1 MFMAATFHSDE
12 RIDPSIIDNR
22 APHVARLLLD
32 RVQAT
37 PNSEAFR
44 YRTGEE
50 WISLTWQ
57 QTSDAVERLAAG
69 LIALG
74 VRPGQRVALV
84 SGTRIEWI
92 LADLAVLMAGAAT
105 TTVYPTTNAEEMA
118 YILADSGSVLV
129 FAEDQHQ
136 LTKLRQHRRGLPE
149 LSTVVVFDGTADGD
163 WVIGLDEVRE
173 LGATLLRQRPGAV
186 IERVAG
192 IEAEDL
198 ATLIYTSGTTGRP
211 KGVRLRHSALTYEA
225 ATVASVGELNMT
237 DLQYL
242 WLPLAHV
249 FGNVMIMLPL
259 QIGFA
264 TAVDGNIERI
274 MSNLA
279 VVRPTWMGAVPRIFE
294 KVHAGV
300 TGAIA
305 AEGLLKRQLFGWAV
319 EVGGRV
325 ARARRD
331 GSQLPASLTA
341 RFALADRL
349 VLSKVRDRFGGRL
362 RFLSSGSAPLN
373 PEIAEWFAAIGIPV
387 LEGYGLTETS
397 AASLCNRLDR
407 HFFGT
412 VGTPLP
418 GTEVRLAEDG
428 EVLLR
433 GPGVMEGYHNQP
445 EATAAVL
452 SPDGWFA
459 TGDIG
464 EFDEHGYLRI
474 TDRKKDLFKT
484 SGGKYVAPA
493 AIEATFR
500 GICPY
505 VSNIAVF
512 GEGRKF
518 ASALITLDRDA
529 IGKWAGEHGLAGR
542 SYPELAGSS
551 AVRQLIQ
558 GYLDQ
563 LNGRLNQ
570 WETIKRFVLL
580 DREFTITDGEL
591 TPSLKLRRRVV
602 GERYAELIA
611 GMYSD

>member
-1 MFMAATFHSDE
+1 MAATFRPDE
-12 RIDPSIIDNR
+12 RIDRSIIDER
-22 APHVARLLLD
+22 APHVARLFLD
-32 RVQAT
+32 RVHAT
-37 PNSEAFR
+37 PQAEAFR
-44 YRTGEE
+44 YRVGEE
-50 WISLTWQ
+50 WISLSWQ
-57 QTSDAVERLAAG
+57 QTSDAVERLGAG

-74 VRPGQRVALV
+74 VRPGQRVALA

-92 LADLAVLMAGAAT
+92 LADLAVLLIGAAT
-105 TTVYPTTNAEEMA
+105 TTVYPSTNAEEMA
-118 YILADSGSVLV
+118 YILADSGSVVV
-129 FAEDQHQ
+129 FAEDAGQ
-136 LTKLRQHRRGLPE
+136 LAKLRRHRNQLPGLT
-149 LSTVVVFDGTADGD
+149 TVIAMDASADGD

-173 LGATLLRQRPGAV
+173 LGAELLRQRPGAV
-186 IERVAG
+186 IDRVAG
-192 IEAEDL
+192 IQADDL

-225 ATVASVGELNMT
+225 ATVAAVGDLSEA

-249 FGNVMIMLPL
+249 FGNVLIMLPL

-264 TAVDGNIERI
+264 TAVDGNVENI
-274 MSNLA
+274 MANLA
-279 VVRPTWMGAVPRIFE
+279 TVRPTWMGAVPRIFE

-300 TGAIA
+300 TSAVA
-305 AEGLLKRQLFGWAV
+305 AQSLPKRQLFEWAV
-319 EVGGRV
+319 QVG
-325 ARARRD
+325 ARMAQVRRD
-331 GSQLPASLTA
+331 GTEVSPALRAQFTI
-341 RFALADRL
+341 ADRL
-349 VLSKVRDRFGGRL
+349 VLSKVRNRFGGRL
-362 RFLSSGSAPLN
+362 RFLNSGSAPLN
-373 PEIAEWFAAIGIPV
+373 VQIAEWFVAVGIPV

-397 AASLCNRLDR
+397 AASLCNRLGS
-407 HFFGT
+407 FALGT
-412 VGTPLP
+412 VGPPFP

-428 EVLLR
+428 EILLR

-464 EFDEHGYLRI
+464 ELDEHGFLRI

-493 AIEATFR
+493 AVEAVFR

-505 VSNIAVF
+505 ASNIAVF

-518 ASALITLDRDA
+518 ASALITLDAAA
-529 IGKWAGEHGLAGR
+529 ISRWAGEHGLAEL
-542 SYPELAGSS
+542 SYSELA
-551 AVRQLIQ
+551 AAPQVRQLIQ

-563 LNGRLNQ
+563 LNERLNR
-570 WETIKRFVLL
+570 WETIKQFVLL
-580 DREFTITDGEL
+580 DREFTIVDGEL

-602 GERYAELIA
+602 GARHAELIA
-611 GMYSD
+611 GMYSE

>member
-1 MFMAATFHSDE
+1 MAATFHPDE
-12 RIDPSIIDNR
+12 RIDPSLIDNR
-22 APHVARLLLD
+22 PPHVARLLLD

-37 PNSEAFR
+37 PASEAFR
-44 YRTGEE
+44 YRAGEQ
-50 WISLTWQ
+50 WISLSWQ
-57 QTSDAVERLAAG
+57 QTSDAVEQLAAG

-74 VRPGQRVALV
+74 VRPGQRVALA

-105 TTVYPTTNAEEMA
+105 TTVYPSTNAEEMA
-118 YILADSGSVLV
+118 YILADSASVVV
-129 FAEDQHQ
+129 FAEDESQ
-136 LTKLRQHRRGLPE
+136 LVKLRQHRAWLPE
-149 LSTVVVFDGTADGD
+149 LSTVILLDGSADGE

-173 LGATLLRQRPGAV
+173 LGAALLRQRPGAV

-192 IEAEDL
+192 IQADDL

-225 ATVASVGELNMT
+225 ATVAAVGDLSMA

-249 FGNVMIMLPL
+249 FGNILIMLPL
-259 QIGFA
+259 QMGFA
-264 TAVDGNIERI
+264 TAVDGNVERI
-274 MSNLA
+274 MANLA
-279 VVRPTWMGAVPRIFE
+279 TVRPTWMGAVPRVFE

-300 TGAIA
+300 TAAAA
-305 AEGLLKRQLFGWAV
+305 AEGLIKRQLFGWAV
-319 EVGGRV
+319 EVGGRA
-325 ARARRD
+325 ARARRT
-331 GSQLPASLTA
+331 GEAVSPWLAAQ
-341 RFALADRL
+341 FAIADRL
-349 VLSKVRDRFGGRL
+349 VLSKVRERFGGRL
-362 RFLSSGSAPLN
+362 RFLNSGSAPLD
-373 PEIAEWFAAIGIPV
+373 PRIAEWFAAIGIPV

-397 AASLCNRLDR
+397 AASLCNRLGD
-407 HFFGT
+407 FTFGT
-412 VGTPLP
+412 VGTPFP

-428 EVLLR
+428 EILLR

-464 EFDEHGYLRI
+464 EFDERGLLRI
-474 TDRKKDLFKT
+474 TDRKKDLIKT

-505 VSNIAVF
+505 ASNIAVF
-512 GEGRKF
+512 GDGRKF
-518 ASALITLDRDA
+518 ATALITLDREA
-529 IGKWAGEHGLAGR
+529 IGRWAAEHLPGER
-542 SYPELAGSS
+542 SYPELTS
-551 AVRQLIQ
+551 APEVQRLIQ
-558 GYLDQ
+558 GYLD
-563 LNGRLNQ
+563 RLNERLNR

-602 GERYAELIA
+602 GERHAELIA
-611 GMYSD
+611 AMYD

>member
-1 MFMAATFHSDE
+1 MAATFRPGE
-12 RIDPSIIDNR
+12 RIDPSILDSR
-22 APHVARLLLD
+22 PEHVARLLLD

-37 PNSEAFR
+37 PAAEAFR
-44 YRTGEE
+44 YRSGAE
-50 WISLTWQ
+50 WISLSWQ

-74 VRPGQRVALV
+74 VRPGQRVALA

-92 LADLAVLMAGAAT
+92 LADLAILMSGAAT
-105 TTVYPTTNAEEMA
+105 TTVYPTTHAEEMA
-118 YILADSGSVLV
+118 YILADSGSVVV
-129 FAEDQHQ
+129 FAEDAGQ
-136 LTKLRQHRRGLPE
+136 LTKLRLHRGSLPA
-149 LSTVVVFDGTADGD
+149 LNTVILLDGPADGD

-173 LGATLLRQRPGAV
+173 LGAELLRQRPGAV

-192 IEAEDL
+192 IKADDL

-225 ATVASVGELNMT
+225 ATVAAVGELGST

-249 FGNVMIMLPL
+249 FGNILIMLPL

-264 TAVDGNIERI
+264 TAVDGNIENI
-274 MSNLA
+274 LANLP

-300 TGAIA
+300 TAAVA
-305 AEGLLKRQLFGWAV
+305 AEGPVKRQLFDWALG
-319 EVGGRV
+319 VGGRV
-325 ARARRD
+325 ARARRAGLD
-331 GSQLPASLTA
+331 VSPMLAAQFTV
-341 RFALADRL
+341 ADRI

-362 RFLSSGSAPLN
+362 RFFSSGSAPLD
-373 PEIAEWFAAIGIPV
+373 PRIAEWFAAIGIPV

-397 AASLCNRLDR
+397 AASLCNRIDR
-407 HFFGT
+407 YVFGT
-412 VGTPLP
+412 VGTPFP

-428 EVLLR
+428 EILLR

-452 SPDGWFA
+452 GPDGWFA

-464 EFDEHGYLRI
+464 EFDEHGFLRI

-493 AIEATFR
+493 AVEATFR
-500 GICPY
+500 ALCPY
-505 VSNIAVF
+505 AGNIAVF
-512 GEGRKF
+512 GEGRKY
-518 ASALITLDRDA
+518 ATALITLDRDA
-529 IGKWAGEHGLAGR
+529 ITRWATEHGLAGR
-542 SYPELAGSS
+542 GYAELAGT
-551 AVRQLIQ
+551 AEVRDLIQ
-558 GYLDQ
+558 GYLD
-563 LNGRLNQ
+563 RLNERLNP
-570 WETIKRFVLL
+570 WETIKQFVLL
-580 DREFTITDGEL
+580 DREFTIADGEL

-602 GERYAELIA
+602 GERHAELIS
-611 GMYSD
+611 GMYS